1 MENRASYIFVGAFV
15 LIFVAAT
22 IGMAVWLAGVD
33 FDEAPKQYTI
43 NFEGDV
49 TGLSVGSPVRYR
61 GVPVGSVSAID
72 IAPENVERVKVIIDV
87 SRDTPIKTDTVAQL
101 ALQGITGVA
110 FVQLTGG
117 THAAPV
123 LAPDRKNKAPV
134 IASRPSALQQLVNR
148 LPEIV
153 EKVDRISGSLVKL
166 FDDKNIAALS
176 STLENI
182 ERASSMMGKESDQI
196 SSLLREG
203 RAAVEAMKTAGQS
216 ISVLARTL
224 DRETKPLSSDLSAS
238 LKEFRHTMTTLRQG
252 IGTLDRVAG
261 DIASVVDNSK
271 GPLQDFTNSG
281 LYEFSTFFSEARILV
296 DSMTRLVDRMERDP
310 AQFFFGDSQRGLRL
324 NDFDRLTCARRDC
337 TGAARIRVRRPAV
350 QSSPGGTLCPVAQKY
365 VRPIAARG
373 DMAAFDRRSDRRGG
387 HQHVAH
393 RGPAYTAPAQLFRRS
408 ELVRHRAAH
417 DPDADGRKL
426 REQRAHYRRRA
437 AEYFTPRRLQ
447 SRNRVTRVSG

>member
-203 RAAVEAMKTAGQS
+203 RAAVEAMKTTGQS

-310 AQFFFGDSQRGLRL
+310 AQFFFGDSQRG
-324 NDFDRLTCARRDC
+324 
-337 TGAARIRVRRPAV
+337 VK
-350 QSSPGGTLCPVAQKY
+350 AQ
-365 VRPIAARG
+365 
-373 DMAAFDRRSDRRGG
+373 
-387 HQHVAH
+387 
-393 RGPAYTAPAQLFRRS
+393 
-408 ELVRHRAAH
+408 
-417 DPDADGRKL
+417 
-426 REQRAHYRRRA
+426 
-437 AEYFTPRRLQ
+437 
-447 SRNRVTRVSG
+447 

>member
-203 RAAVEAMKTAGQS
+203 RAAIEAMKTAGQS

-310 AQFFFGDSQRGLRL
+310 AQFFFGDSQRG
-324 NDFDRLTCARRDC
+324 
-337 TGAARIRVRRPAV
+337 VK
-350 QSSPGGTLCPVAQKY
+350 AQ
-365 VRPIAARG
+365 
-373 DMAAFDRRSDRRGG
+373 
-387 HQHVAH
+387 
-393 RGPAYTAPAQLFRRS
+393 
-408 ELVRHRAAH
+408 
-417 DPDADGRKL
+417 
-426 REQRAHYRRRA
+426 
-437 AEYFTPRRLQ
+437 
-447 SRNRVTRVSG
+447 